1 MSKYIKLIF
10 IFVMTF
16 FLSSCGGA
24 KDFLTNAK
32 KSGGDEFLVE
42 KKQPLTMPPNFDD
55 IPVPMSE
62 ELEDVSEQEETNQA
76 EIEDMLKELEG
87 ESSQSTEEISGN
99 LENSILKK
107 IK

>member
-1 MSKYIKLIF
+1 MNKYIKLTF
-10 IFVMTF
+10 TF
-16 FLSSCGGA
+16 FISFFLISCA
-24 KDFLTNAK
+24 STRDFLTNAK

-62 ELEDVSEQEETNQA
+62 EQEETSEA
-76 EIEDMLKELEG
+76 EIADMLKELEG
-87 ESSQSTEEISGN
+87 ESNQSSEEISGN

>member
-1 MSKYIKLIF
+1 
-10 IFVMTF
+10 
-16 FLSSCGGA
+16 
-24 KDFLTNAK
+24 
-32 KSGGDEFLVE
+32 
-42 KKQPLTMPPNFDD
+42 MPPNFDD

-62 ELEDVSEQEETNQA
+62 EQEDIGEQEDTSQA

>member
-1 MSKYIKLIF
+1 MNKYITLIF
-10 IFVMTF
+10 IFVIT
-16 FLSSCGGA
+16 LSLTSCGGT

-42 KKQPLTMPPNFDD
+42 KKQPLTMPPNFED

-62 ELEDVSEQEETNQA
+62 EQEEISEEETSEA
-76 EIEDMLKELEG
+76 EITEMLKELEG
-87 ESSQSTEEISGN
+87 ESNQSSEEISGN

>member
-10 IFVMTF
+10 IFVIT
-16 FLSSCGGA
+16 LSLTSCGGTR
-24 KDFLTNAK
+24 DFLTNAK

-42 KKQPLTMPPNFDD
+42 KKQPLTIPPNFED

-62 ELEDVSEQEETNQA
+62 EQEEISEEEETSEA
-76 EIEDMLKELEG
+76 EITEMLKELEG
-87 ESSQSTEEISGN
+87 ESNQSSEEISGN

>member
-1 MSKYIKLIF
+1 MNKYIILIF
-10 IFVMTF
+10 IFVIT
-16 FLSSCGGA
+16 LSLTSCGGTR
-24 KDFLTNAK
+24 DFLTNAK

-42 KKQPLTMPPNFDD
+42 KKQPLTMPPNFED

-62 ELEDVSEQEETNQA
+62 EQEEIGEQETSEA
-76 EIEDMLKELEG
+76 EITEMLKELEG
-87 ESSQSTEEISGN
+87 ESNQSSEEISGN

>member
-1 MSKYIKLIF
+1 
-10 IFVMTF
+10 MTL

-62 ELEDVSEQEETNQA
+62 EQEDISEQEDTSQA
-76 EIEDMLKELEG
+76 EIADMLKELEG
-87 ESSQSTEEISGN
+87 ENSQSTEEISGN

>member
-1 MSKYIKLIF
+1 MNKYIKLIF
-10 IFVMTF
+10 IFVIT
-16 FLSSCGGA
+16 LSLTSCGGTR
-24 KDFLTNAK
+24 DFLTNAK
-32 KSGGDEFLVE
+32 KPGGDEFLVE

-62 ELEDVSEQEETNQA
+62 EQEDIGEQEDTSQA

-87 ESSQSTEEISGN
+87 ESSQSTEELSGN

>member
-1 MSKYIKLIF
+1 MNKYIILIF
-10 IFVMTF
+10 IFVIT
-16 FLSSCGGA
+16 LSLTSCGGTR
-24 KDFLTNAK
+24 DFLTNAK

-42 KKQPLTMPPNFDD
+42 KKQPLTMPPNFED

-62 ELEDVSEQEETNQA
+62 EQEEINEEETSEA
-76 EIEDMLKELEG
+76 EITEMLKELEG
-87 ESSQSTEEISGN
+87 ESNQSSEEISGN

>member
-1 MSKYIKLIF
+1 MNKYIKLIF
-10 IFVMTF
+10 IFVIT
-16 FLSSCGGA
+16 LSLTSCGGTR
-24 KDFLTNAK
+24 DFLTNAK

-42 KKQPLTMPPNFDD
+42 KKQPLTMPPNFED

-62 ELEDVSEQEETNQA
+62 EQEEISEEETSEA
-76 EIEDMLKELEG
+76 EITEMLKELEG
-87 ESSQSTEEISGN
+87 ESNQSSEEISGN

>member
-1 MSKYIKLIF
+1 MNKYIKLIF

-16 FLSSCGGA
+16 FLSSCGGT

-42 KKQPLTMPPNFDD
+42 KKQPLTMPPNFED

-62 ELEDVSEQEETNQA
+62 EQEEISEQEETSEL
-76 EIEDMLKELEG
+76 EIAAMLEEIEG
-87 ESSQSTEEISGN
+87 ESNQSSEEISGN

>member
-1 MSKYIKLIF
+1 MNKYIKVIF
-10 IFVMTF
+10 ILVMTF
-16 FLSSCGGA
+16 FLSSCSGT

-42 KKQPLTMPPNFDD
+42 KKQPLTMPPNFDE

-62 ELEDVSEQEETNQA
+62 EQEDVSDQEEANQA
-76 EIEDMLKELEG
+76 EIADMLKELEG

>member
-1 MSKYIKLIF
+1 MNKYIKLIF
-10 IFVMTF
+10 IFVITF

-42 KKQPLTMPPNFDD
+42 KKQPLTMPPNFED

-62 ELEDVSEQEETNQA
+62 EQEEISEEEEMSQV
-76 EIEDMLKELEG
+76 EIADMLKELDDEN
-87 ESSQSTEEISGN
+87 SQSTEEISGN

>member
-1 MSKYIKLIF
+1 MNKYIILIF
-10 IFVMTF
+10 IFVIT
-16 FLSSCGGA
+16 LSLTSCGGT

-42 KKQPLTMPPNFDD
+42 KKQPLTMPPNFED

-62 ELEDVSEQEETNQA
+62 EQEEISEEEETSEV
-76 EIEDMLKELEG
+76 EITEMLKELEG
-87 ESSQSTEEISGN
+87 ESNQSSEEISGN

>member
-1 MSKYIKLIF
+1 MNKYITLIF
-10 IFVMTF
+10 IFVIT
-16 FLSSCGGA
+16 LSLTSCGGTR
-24 KDFLTNAK
+24 DFLTNAK

-42 KKQPLTMPPNFDD
+42 KKQPLTMPPNFED

-62 ELEDVSEQEETNQA
+62 EQEEISEEETSEE
-76 EIEDMLKELEG
+76 EITEMLKELEG
-87 ESSQSTEEISGN
+87 ESNQSSEEISGN

>member
-1 MSKYIKLIF
+1 MHKYIKLIF
-10 IFVMTF
+10 IFVITL
-16 FLSSCGGA
+16 FLSSCGGTR
-24 KDFLTNAK
+24 DFLTNAK

-55 IPVPMSE
+55 KPVPMSE
-62 ELEDVSEQEETNQA
+62 ELEEISLQEDTSQA
-76 EIEDMLKELEG
+76 EISDMLKELEG
-87 ESSQSTEEISGN
+87 ENSQNIEEISGN

>member
-1 MSKYIKLIF
+1 
-10 IFVMTF
+10 MTF
-16 FLSSCGGA
+16 FLSSCGGT

-42 KKQPLTMPPNFDD
+42 KKQPLTMPPNFED

-62 ELEDVSEQEETNQA
+62 EQEDISEQEDTSQA
-76 EIEDMLKELEG
+76 EIADMLKELEG
-87 ESSQSTEEISGN
+87 ENSQSTEEISGN

>member
-1 MSKYIKLIF
+1 MNKHIILIF
-10 IFVMTF
+10 IFVIT
-16 FLSSCGGA
+16 LSLTSCGGTR
-24 KDFLTNAK
+24 DFLTNAK

-42 KKQPLTMPPNFDD
+42 KKQPLTMPPNFED

-62 ELEDVSEQEETNQA
+62 EQEEISEEEETSEA
-76 EIEDMLKELEG
+76 EITEMLKELEG
-87 ESSQSTEEISGN
+87 ESNQSSEEISGN

>member
-1 MSKYIKLIF
+1 MNKYIKLIF
-10 IFVMTF
+10 IFVIT
-16 FLSSCGGA
+16 LSLTSCGGTR
-24 KDFLTNAK
+24 DFLTNAK

-42 KKQPLTMPPNFDD
+42 KKQPLTIPPNFED

-62 ELEDVSEQEETNQA
+62 EQEEISEEEETSEA
-76 EIEDMLKELEG
+76 EITEMLKELEG
-87 ESSQSTEEISGN
+87 ESNQSSEEISGN

>member
-1 MSKYIKLIF
+1 
-10 IFVMTF
+10 MTF
-16 FLSSCGGA
+16 FLSSCGGT

-42 KKQPLTMPPNFDD
+42 KKQPLTMPPNFED

-62 ELEDVSEQEETNQA
+62 EQEEISEEEETSEA
-76 EIEDMLKELEG
+76 EITEMLKELEG
-87 ESSQSTEEISGN
+87 ESNQSSEEISGN

>member
-1 MSKYIKLIF
+1 MNKYIILIF
-10 IFVMTF
+10 VFVIT
-16 FLSSCGGA
+16 LSLTSCGGTR
-24 KDFLTNAK
+24 DFLTNAK

-42 KKQPLTMPPNFDD
+42 KKQPLTMPPNFED

-62 ELEDVSEQEETNQA
+62 EQEEISEEETSEA
-76 EIEDMLKELEG
+76 EITEMLKELEG
-87 ESSQSTEEISGN
+87 ESNQSSEEVSGN

>member
-1 MSKYIKLIF
+1 MNKYIILIF
-10 IFVMTF
+10 IFVIT
-16 FLSSCGGA
+16 LSLTSCGGTR
-24 KDFLTNAK
+24 DFLTNAK

-42 KKQPLTMPPNFDD
+42 KKQPLTMPPNFED

-62 ELEDVSEQEETNQA
+62 EQEEISEEEETSEV
-76 EIEDMLKELEG
+76 EITEMLKELEG
-87 ESSQSTEEISGN
+87 ESNQSSEEISGN

>member
-1 MSKYIKLIF
+1 MNKYIILIF
-10 IFVMTF
+10 IFVIT
-16 FLSSCGGA
+16 LSLTSCGGT

-42 KKQPLTMPPNFDD
+42 KKQPLTMPPNFED

-62 ELEDVSEQEETNQA
+62 EQEEIGEQETSEA
-76 EIEDMLKELEG
+76 EITEMLKELEG
-87 ESSQSTEEISGN
+87 ESNQSSEEISGN

>member
-1 MSKYIKLIF
+1 MNKYIKLIF
-10 IFVMTF
+10 IFVITL

-62 ELEDVSEQEETNQA
+62 EQEEIGEQETSES
-76 EIEDMLKELEG
+76 EITEMLKELEG
-87 ESSQSTEEISGN
+87 ESNQSSEEISGN

>member
-1 MSKYIKLIF
+1 
-10 IFVMTF
+10 MTF
-16 FLSSCGGA
+16 FLSSCGGT

-62 ELEDVSEQEETNQA
+62 EQEDIGEQEDTSQA
-76 EIEDMLKELEG
+76 EISDMLKELEG
-87 ESSQSTEEISGN
+87 ENSQNIEEISGN

>member
-1 MSKYIKLIF
+1 MNKYIILIF
-10 IFVMTF
+10 IFVITLS
-16 FLSSCGGA
+16 LSSCGGTR
-24 KDFLTNAK
+24 DFLTNAK

-42 KKQPLTMPPNFDD
+42 KKQPLTMPPNFED

-62 ELEDVSEQEETNQA
+62 EQEEISEEETSEA
-76 EIEDMLKELEG
+76 EITEMLKELEG
-87 ESSQSTEEISGN
+87 ESNQSSEEISGN